1 MYACQPCA
9 AARAGRKRSG
19 QLDALETALQ
29 SRARQIKFYASQ
41 DAESEIERPHHYPR
55 PVRLLIESK
64 FHRALRLLG
73 HITSTSVLCVCGGSG
88 MDAEWL
94 ARLDI
99 RPTILDISPEA
110 LARARIRAQRHGFK
124 ISLVRGDATRLP
136 FRNRCFGMALVH
148 DGLHHLDDPYCAVDE
163 MARVARHELVVM
175 EPACAALTRLAVAVG
190 LAADVE
196 PAGNAVRRLNAA
208 RVRARIAACG
218 WRHVR
223 AARDFVYY
231 QPWTFAIYR
240 MADGFPLFAVS
251 VQAYR
256 LLNLAFGRW
265 GNSLKVVAR
274 R

>member
-1 MYACQPCA
+1 
-9 AARAGRKRSG
+9 
-19 QLDALETALQ
+19 LQ
-29 SRARQIKFYASQ
+29 SRARQIEFYASL
-41 DAESEIERPHHYPR
+41 DAESEIERPRHYPR

-73 HITSTSVLCVCGGSG
+73 HVASTDALCVCGGSG

-94 ARLDI
+94 AHRAV

-110 LARARIRAQRHGFK
+110 LARARIRAQRHGFTAT
-124 ISLVRGDATRLP
+124 LVRGDAARLP
-136 FRNRCFGMALVH
+136 FSDQSFNMALVH
-148 DGLHHLDDPYCAVDE
+148 DGLHHLDDPYGALDE
-163 MARVARHELVVM
+163 MARVAKHELVVM
-175 EPACAALTRLAVAVG
+175 EPASAALTRLAVAVG

-196 PAGNAVRRLNAA
+196 PAGNAVRRLNATGIRERLEA
-208 RVRARIAACG
+208 RG

-223 AARDFVYY
+223 SARDFVYY

-240 MADGFPLFAVS
+240 MADRLPVFAVF
-251 VQAYR
+251 VLAYR
-256 LLNLAFGRW
+256 LLNLASGRW

>member
-1 MYACQPCA
+1 M
-9 AARAGRKRSG
+9 
-19 QLDALETALQ
+19 Q
-29 SRARQIKFYASQ
+29 SRARQIEFYASL
-41 DAESEIERPHHYPR
+41 DAEGEIERPHHYPR
-55 PVRLLIESK
+55 PVRFLIESK

-73 HITSTSVLCVCGGSG
+73 HITSTDALCVCGGSG

-94 ARLDI
+94 ARLGI

-110 LARARIRAQRHGFK
+110 LARARIRAERHGFAAK
-124 ISLVRGDATRLP
+124 LVRGDAARLP
-136 FRNRCFGMALVH
+136 FSDHSFAMALVH
-148 DGLHHLDDPYCAVDE
+148 DGLHHLDDPHCALDE
-163 MARVARHELVVM
+163 MARVAKHELVVM

-196 PAGNAVRRLNAA
+196 PAGNAVRRLNATGV
-208 RVRARIAACG
+208 RVRIEARG
-218 WRHVR
+218 WRRVR
-223 AARDFVYY
+223 SARDFVYY

-240 MADGFPLFAVS
+240 MADRFPVFTVFVLT
-251 VQAYR
+251 YR

>member
-1 MYACQPCA
+1 M
-9 AARAGRKRSG
+9 
-19 QLDALETALQ
+19 Q
-29 SRARQIKFYASQ
+29 SRARQIAFYASL

-73 HITSTSVLCVCGGSG
+73 DVTSTDALCVCGGSG

-94 ARLDI
+94 ARLGI
-99 RPTILDISPEA
+99 RPTILDISSEA
-110 LARARIRAQRHGFK
+110 LARARIRAQRHGFATT
-124 ISLVRGDATRLP
+124 LVRGDASRIP
-136 FRNRCFGMALVH
+136 FSDLSFDMAVVH
-148 DGLHHLDDPYCAVDE
+148 DGLHHLDSPRSAVDE
-163 MARVARHELVVM
+163 MARVARQELVVM
-175 EPACAALTRLAVAVG
+175 EPARAAITRLAVAVG

-196 PAGNAVRRLNAA
+196 PAGNVVRRLNAA
-208 RVRARIAACG
+208 GVRARIEARG

-223 AARDFVYY
+223 SARDFVYY

-240 MADGFPLFAVS
+240 MADRCPVFTVS
-251 VQAYR
+251 VLAYR

>member
-1 MYACQPCA
+1 M
-9 AARAGRKRSG
+9 
-19 QLDALETALQ
+19 Q
-29 SRARQIKFYASQ
+29 SRARQIVFYASL
-41 DAESEIERPHHYPR
+41 DAEEEIERPHHYPR
-55 PVRLLIESK
+55 PVRWLIESK

-73 HITSTSVLCVCGGSG
+73 HVTSTDALCVCGGSG

-94 ARLDI
+94 ARLGV

-110 LARARIRAQRHGFK
+110 LARARIRAQRHGFTAT
-124 ISLVRGDATRLP
+124 LVRGDAARLP
-136 FRNRCFGMALVH
+136 FSDQSFNMALVH
-148 DGLHHLDDPYCAVDE
+148 DGLHHLDDPYCALDE
-163 MARVARHELVVM
+163 MARVAKHELVVM
-175 EPACAALTRLAVAVG
+175 EPASAALTRLAVAVG

-208 RVRARIAACG
+208 GVRARIEARS

-223 AARDFVYY
+223 SARDFVYY

-240 MADGFPLFAVS
+240 MADRFPLFAVF
-251 VQAYR
+251 VLAYR

>member
-1 MYACQPCA
+1 M
-9 AARAGRKRSG
+9 
-19 QLDALETALQ
+19 Q
-29 SRARQIKFYASQ
+29 SRARQIEFYASL
-41 DAESEIERPHHYPR
+41 DAEGEIERPHHYPR
-55 PVRLLIESK
+55 PVRFLIESK

-73 HITSTSVLCVCGGSG
+73 RITSTDALCVCGGSG

-94 ARLDI
+94 AARGI

-110 LARARIRAQRHGFK
+110 LARARIRAQRHGFAAA
-124 ISLVRGDATRLP
+124 LVRGDAARLP
-136 FRNRCFGMALVH
+136 FSDQSFDLALVH
-148 DGLHHLDDPYCAVDE
+148 DGLHHLDDPHCALDE
-163 MARVARHELVVM
+163 MARVAKHELVVM

-196 PAGNAVRRLNAA
+196 PAGNAVRRLNATGV
-208 RVRARIAACG
+208 RVRIEARG
-218 WRHVR
+218 WRRVR
-223 AARDFVYY
+223 SARDFVYY

-240 MADGFPLFAVS
+240 MADRFPVFTVFVLT
-251 VQAYR
+251 YR

>member
-1 MYACQPCA
+1 M
-9 AARAGRKRSG
+9 
-19 QLDALETALQ
+19 Q
-29 SRARQIKFYASQ
+29 SRARQIEFYASL
-41 DAESEIERPHHYPR
+41 DAESEIERPYHFPR

-73 HITSTSVLCVCGGSG
+73 HVTSTDALCVCGGSG

-94 ARLDI
+94 AQLGV

-110 LARARIRAQRHGFK
+110 LARARIRAQRNGFAAT
-124 ISLVRGDATRLP
+124 LVRGDAARLP
-136 FRNRCFGMALVH
+136 FSDQSFDMACVH
-148 DGLHHLDDPYCAVDE
+148 DGLHHLDSPTSAVDE
-163 MARVARHELVVM
+163 MARVARQELVVM
-175 EPACAALTRLAVAVG
+175 EPARAALTRLAVAIG

-196 PAGNAVRRLNAA
+196 PAGNTVRRLNAA
-208 RVRARIAACG
+208 EVRARVQARG
-218 WRHVR
+218 WRHVHSC
-223 AARDFVYY
+223 RDFVYY

-240 MADGFPLFAVS
+240 MADRFPVFTVS
-251 VQAYR
+251 VLAYR